1 MTEKIT
7 FHLSAFDGPLDLLLH
22 LIAKNKVNIYDIPI
36 SLILEQYM
44 EILREAQS
52 ADMEVAGDFIAMAA
66 QLMLIK
72 SRMLLPKEK
81 NEENEEEDPRAMLVE
96 QLLEYQRI
104 REVQP
109 YFKRHSDAGRDIL
122 TRLPEPLER
131 KKTFEGTLPP
141 EKLSEAAR
149 RMLTRIGK
157 KMPPPV
163 SAFSGIVGHETVPVH
178 TRITA
183 ILLRFRK
190 KKQLRFQG
198 LFRGLHSRS
207 EIVATFLAV
216 LELSKTHRIQIEGEG
231 EDPTLTLFADKER
244 EEANT
249 EIQEERIS

>member
-1 MTEKIT
+1 MAEKMT
-7 FHLSAFDGPLDLLLH
+7 FHLTSFDGPLDLLLH
-22 LIAKNKVNIYDIPI
+22 LIAKNKVSIYDIPI

-81 NEENEEEDPRAMLVE
+81 KENDEEEDPRTQLVE

-109 YFKRHSDAGRDIL
+109 FFRAHSNEGRDML
-122 TRLPEPLER
+122 TRPPEPIER
-131 KKTFEGTLPP
+131 KKEFEGTLPP
-141 EKLSEAAR
+141 EKLSDAAR
-149 RMLTRIGK
+149 RMLTRIGQ

-163 SAFSGIVGHETVPVH
+163 SAFSGIVGRERVPVH
-178 TRITA
+178 TRITS
-183 ILLRFRK
+183 ILLRFRRREK
-190 KKQLRFQG
+190 LNFRS
-198 LFRGLHSRS
+198 LFDDTHNRS

-216 LELSKTHRIQIEGEG
+216 LELSKTRRIYIDGEG
-231 EDPTLTLFADKER
+231 EETQLSLFTGEDSMELR
-244 EEANT
+244 EET
-249 EIQEERIS
+249 IS

>member
-1 MTEKIT
+1 MMEKIT

-22 LIAKNKVNIYDIPI
+22 LIAKNKVSIYDIPI

-44 EILREAQS
+44 DILRQAQS

-81 NEENEEEDPRAMLVE
+81 SEDEEDDDPRAQLVE
-96 QLLEYQRI
+96 QLLEYQRF

-122 TRLPEPLER
+122 TRPPEPLER
-131 KKTFEGTLPP
+131 KKKFEGTMPP
-141 EKLSEAAR
+141 EKLPDAAR
-149 RMLTRIGK
+149 RMLARVGR

-163 SAFSGIVGHETVPVH
+163 SAFSGIVGRERVPVH
-178 TRITA
+178 TKITS
-183 ILLRFRK
+183 ILLRFRHK
-190 KKQLRFQG
+190 TTLN
-198 LFRGLHSRS
+198 FRGLFDHAHSRS

-216 LELSKTHRIQIEGEG
+216 LELSKNHRIEINGEG
-231 EDPTLTLFADKER
+231 DDVSLSLYTG
-244 EEANT
+244 EE
-249 EIQEERIS
+249 EEHMREERIS

>member
-1 MTEKIT
+1 MMEKIT

-44 EILREAQS
+44 DILREAQS

-81 NEENEEEDPRAMLVE
+81 SEEDEEDDPRAQLVE

-109 YFKRHSDAGRDIL
+109 YFKAHSDAGRDIL
-122 TRLPEPLER
+122 TRPPEPLER
-131 KKTFEGTLPP
+131 KKKFEGTLPP
-141 EKLSEAAR
+141 EKLPDAAR
-149 RMLTRIGK
+149 RMLARVGRK
-157 KMPPPV
+157 LPPPV
-163 SAFSGIVGHETVPVH
+163 SAFSGIVGRERVPVH
-178 TRITA
+178 TKITA
-183 ILLRFRK
+183 ILLRFRRK
-190 KKQLRFQG
+190 AVLNFRS
-198 LFRGLHSRS
+198 LFRDAESRS

-216 LELSKTHRIQIEGEG
+216 LELSKTNRIHIDGEG
-231 EDPTLTLFADKER
+231 DKTTLTLFTGR
-244 EEANT
+244 ENE

>member
-44 EILREAQS
+44 EILREAQE

-72 SRMLLPKEK
+72 SRMLLPKKK
-81 NEENEEEDPRAMLVE
+81 NEEDEEEDPRAMLVE

-109 YFKRHSDAGRDIL
+109 YFKRHSDVGRDIL
-122 TRLPEPLER
+122 TRPPEPIER

-141 EKLSEAAR
+141 EKLSDAAR

-190 KKQLRFQG
+190 KKKLPFQG
-198 LFRGLHSRS
+198 LFHGLHSRS
-207 EIVATFLAV
+207 EVVATFLAV
-216 LELSKTHRIQIEGEG
+216 LELSKTHRIHIEGED
-231 EDPTLTLFADKER
+231 ENPTLTLFTGEER
-244 EEANT
+244 
-249 EIQEERIS
+249 EERIS

>member
-44 EILREAQS
+44 EILREAQE

-81 NEENEEEDPRAMLVE
+81 NEEDAEEDPRAMLVE

-109 YFKRHSDAGRDIL
+109 YFKRHSDVGRDIL
-122 TRLPEPLER
+122 TRPPEPIER

-141 EKLSEAAR
+141 EKLSDAAR

-157 KMPPPV
+157 KMPPV

-190 KKQLRFQG
+190 KKKLHFQG
-198 LFRGLHSRS
+198 LFHGLHSRS
-207 EIVATFLAV
+207 EVVATFLAV
-216 LELSKTHRIQIEGEG
+216 LELSKTHRIHIEGED
-231 EDPTLTLFADKER
+231 ENPTLTLFTGEER
-244 EEANT
+244 
-249 EIQEERIS
+249 EERIS

>member
-1 MTEKIT
+1 MTEKMT
-7 FHLSAFDGPLDLLLH
+7 FHLSSFDGPLDLLLH
-22 LIAKNKVNIYDIPI
+22 LISKNKVNIYDIPI

-81 NEENEEEDPRAMLVE
+81 TEEDEDDDPRTQLVE

-109 YFKRHSDAGRDIL
+109 FFRAHSDAGRDML
-122 TRLPEPLER
+122 TRPPEPLER
-131 KKTFEGTLPP
+131 KKEFEGTLPP
-141 EKLSEAAR
+141 EKLPDAAR
-149 RMLTRIGK
+149 RMLTRIGR

-163 SAFSGIVGHETVPVH
+163 SAFSGIVGRERVPVH
-178 TRITA
+178 TKITS

-190 KKQLRFQG
+190 RATLNFRG
-198 LFRGLHSRS
+198 LFRDTHSRS

-216 LELSKTHRIQIEGEG
+216 LELSKTNRIRIDGEG
-231 EDPTLTLFADKER
+231 DDTVLTLFTGKE
-244 EEANT
+244 NT
-249 EIQEERIS
+249 EVQEERIS

>member
-44 EILREAQS
+44 EILREAQE

-81 NEENEEEDPRAMLVE
+81 NEEDEEEDPRAMLVE

-109 YFKRHSDAGRDIL
+109 YFKRHSDVGRDIL
-122 TRLPEPLER
+122 TRPPEPIER

-141 EKLSEAAR
+141 EKLSDAAR

-157 KMPPPV
+157 KCRRRSAPFPV
-163 SAFSGIVGHETVPVH
+163 LSDMK
-178 TRITA
+178 
-183 ILLRFRK
+183 RFRYIRASR
-190 KKQLRFQG
+190 RFCCASARKRSCI
-198 LFRGLHSRS
+198 FRACFTDCTAGR
-207 EIVATFLAV
+207 
-216 LELSKTHRIQIEGEG
+216 R
-231 EDPTLTLFADKER
+231 
-244 EEANT
+244 
-249 EIQEERIS
+249 

>member
-44 EILREAQS
+44 EILREAQE

-81 NEENEEEDPRAMLVE
+81 NEEDEEEDPRAMLVE

-109 YFKRHSDAGRDIL
+109 YFKRHSDVGRDIL
-122 TRLPEPLER
+122 TR
-131 KKTFEGTLPP
+131 
-141 EKLSEAAR
+141 R
-149 RMLTRIGK
+149 R
-157 KMPPPV
+157 
-163 SAFSGIVGHETVPVH
+163 
-178 TRITA
+178 
-183 ILLRFRK
+183 
-190 KKQLRFQG
+190 
-198 LFRGLHSRS
+198 
-207 EIVATFLAV
+207 
-216 LELSKTHRIQIEGEG
+216 
-231 EDPTLTLFADKER
+231 
-244 EEANT
+244 ANRT
-249 EIQEERIS
+249 QKNV

>member
-7 FHLSAFDGPLDLLLH
+7 FHLTAFDGPLDLLLH

-44 EILREAQS
+44 EVLREAQS

-81 NEENEEEDPRAMLVE
+81 NEEDEDDDPRAQLVE

-109 YFKRHSDAGRDIL
+109 FFRAHSDAGRDIL
-122 TRLPEPLER
+122 TRPPEPLER
-131 KKTFEGTLPP
+131 KKKFEGTLPP
-141 EKLSEAAR
+141 EKLPDASR
-149 RMLTRIGK
+149 RMLTRIGR
-157 KMPPPV
+157 
-163 SAFSGIVGHETVPVH
+163 ERVPVH
-178 TRITA
+178 TRITS
-183 ILLRFRK
+183 ILLRFRRK
-190 KKQLRFQG
+190 ATLNFRS
-198 LFRGLHSRS
+198 LFDDTHSRS

-216 LELSKTHRIQIEGEG
+216 LELSKTRRIYIDGEG
-231 EDPTLTLFADKER
+231 DETELSLCTGEER
-244 EEANT
+244 EE
-249 EIQEERIS
+249 IREERIS

>member
-44 EILREAQS
+44 EILREAQE

-81 NEENEEEDPRAMLVE
+81 NEEDEEEEEDPRAMLVE

-109 YFKRHSDAGRDIL
+109 YFKRHSDVGRDIL
-122 TRLPEPLER
+122 TRPPEPIER

-141 EKLSEAAR
+141 EKLSDAAR

-190 KKQLRFQG
+190 KKKLHFQG
-198 LFRGLHSRS
+198 LFHGLHSRS
-207 EIVATFLAV
+207 EVVATFLAV
-216 LELSKTHRIQIEGEG
+216 LELSKTHRIHIEGED
-231 EDPTLTLFADKER
+231 ENPTLTLFTGEER
-244 EEANT
+244 
-249 EIQEERIS
+249 EERIS